1 MYAKLGGLG
10 RHIEVVTPEEV
21 VSFTKSKLALIYL
34 YIAAVTL
41 PKLAILS
48 LYLRLFQDKAY
59 RYAAFAIGGILIV
72 CLLIAWVLSTI
83 ICIPFAFNWDTTI
96 EGAKCLN
103 KGLMY
108 VMMSL
113 PNIGTDFAIFILP
126 LPIIWNL
133 QMSRNQKIG
142 LVITFATGSM

>member
-1 MYAKLGGLG
+1 MGGLG
-10 RHIEVVTPEEV
+10 HHIEVVTPSEV

-41 PKLAILS
+41 PKLAILA
-48 LYLRLFQDKAY
+48 LYLRLFKDRGY
-59 RYAAFAIGGILIV
+59 RYAAFAIAGILVISV
-72 CLLIAWVLSTI
+72 GIAWVLSTV
-83 ICIPFAFNWDTTI
+83 ICTPFAYNWDTTI
-96 EGAKCLN
+96 PGGKCLN

-108 VMMSL
+108 TMMSL

-126 LPIIWNL
+126 MPIIWKL